1 MERSAACADKSM
13 DPPHD
18 DRAAGKRVR
27 AAKACQRCRVR
38 RIKCDVMAVGQP
50 CSRCSKSDQR
60 DCTLV
65 DTRRGRYSRE
75 LLKARPGSARPK
87 SSHGVEDDSGRDIS
101 AARNHG
107 NLPDETHNTPPLAV
121 QYNRGAEFAPQSETT
136 GEPASL
142 DDSVQV
148 NGSPYREVSWSA
160 MFNHFLDSRQSER
173 STAIDKCSITYLGE
187 SFPLALVLE
196 DLQEGGGRTRI
207 HHPGPPL
214 EDVETPTSTHDRAH
228 PSHLLPEDMNCLKNK
243 QALEYPDRTLF
254 KSLMETFVDV
264 VFPLYPI
271 VNRNDFIDQYK
282 NDHLPWILLQSVCF
296 AAATFCPITVLHR
309 AGFSGRRQAR
319 FYFYRKAKALFDTG
333 YESNKIVILQS
344 VILLTMWGGGPNNY
358 WNFYSWISTGVT
370 IAETLGLHRSMT
382 STNMASKD
390 RSLLKRLWW
399 TLVLRDAFCASL
411 LGRPL
416 RINMDHGDA
425 EMLAPED
432 FEQDT
437 RALEAAQHPLAQTFG
452 QYQIEVAKLSL
463 VLHQIVYTRFAPR
476 SKGGSL
482 TCLQETL
489 QRWRDEVGS
498 VLDWDKDPFHNNLLA
513 TCLSILYNHHIILAS
528 LGSSDQLLVSAGLGL
543 PESAGQRI
551 SMAASSIV
559 VKSQSSMIPHE
570 TFQGIFLAGVVSY
583 TQMLKPDSTVA
594 RLGYSNLNNAQ
605 MALHSVLE
613 AWDPVPW
620 VTSLF
625 DRLSSSLQKKQRSAV
640 EARDAV
646 VHIADQSGLY
656 DSGVDSAFHEFDMGY
671 VICSPWQSNPM
682 LNALF
687 EFPQDLSGLDFQVE
701 T

>member
-1 MERSAACADKSM
+1 
-13 DPPHD
+13 
-18 DRAAGKRVR
+18 
-27 AAKACQRCRVR
+27 
-38 RIKCDVMAVGQP
+38 
-50 CSRCSKSDQR
+50 
-60 DCTLV
+60 
-65 DTRRGRYSRE
+65 
-75 LLKARPGSARPK
+75 
-87 SSHGVEDDSGRDIS
+87 
-101 AARNHG
+101 
-107 NLPDETHNTPPLAV
+107 
-121 QYNRGAEFAPQSETT
+121 
-136 GEPASL
+136 
-142 DDSVQV
+142 
-148 NGSPYREVSWSA
+148 
-160 MFNHFLDSRQSER
+160 
-173 STAIDKCSITYLGE
+173 
-187 SFPLALVLE
+187 
-196 DLQEGGGRTRI
+196 
-207 HHPGPPL
+207 
-214 EDVETPTSTHDRAH
+214 
-228 PSHLLPEDMNCLKNK
+228 MNCLKNK
-243 QALEYPDRTLF
+243 EALEYPDRELF
-254 KSLMETFVDV
+254 NSLMETFVDV

-282 NDHLPWILLQSVCF
+282 NDRLPWILLQSACF
-296 AAATFCPITVLHR
+296 AAATFCSITILHR

-425 EMLAPED
+425 EMLTPED
-432 FEQDT
+432 FEQDV
-437 RALEAAQHPLAQTFG
+437 RALEDAQHSLAQTFG

-476 SKGGSL
+476 SKGASITFL
-482 TCLQETL
+482 HESL
-489 QRWRDEVGS
+489 QRWREEVGS
-498 VLDWDKDPFHNNLLA
+498 ALDWDKDPFNNNLLA

-528 LGSSDQLLVSAGLGL
+528 LGSSDQLLVSAGSGA

-551 SMAASSIV
+551 SIAASSIV
-559 VKSQSSMIPHE
+559 VKSQSFMIPHE

-605 MALHSVLE
+605 MALHSALE

-625 DRLSSSLQKKQRSAV
+625 DRLSSSLHKKQRSAT
-640 EARDAV
+640 AAQNAV
-646 VHIADQSGLY
+646 VPATDPSGEW
-656 DSGVDSAFHEFDMGY
+656 DSGVDSVFHEFDIGY
-671 VICSPWQSNPM
+671 GICSPWQSNPM

-687 EFPQDLSGLDFQVE
+687 EFPQDLGGFDFQIE